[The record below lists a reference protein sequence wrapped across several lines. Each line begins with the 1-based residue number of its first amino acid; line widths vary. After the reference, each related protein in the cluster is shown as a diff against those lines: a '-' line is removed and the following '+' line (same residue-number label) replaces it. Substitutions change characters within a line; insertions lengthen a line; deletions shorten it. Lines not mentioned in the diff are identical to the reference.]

1 MRRPLA
7 VFAALIGMGAASA
20 AVAHTA
26 WLERDPAQ
34 RNVWRLFFGGH
45 EGRLETADPAKLR
58 DVTALDARGRPLPLR
73 RIVSGTDVRVQVTG
87 TPALLA
93 LHYDNGIRS
102 RTSPDGPTVER
113 PMTEAP
119 GAVSA
124 VWPVKYGKFVA
135 QWGPLITRPL
145 GQPFEVVAMSPEAPR
160 AGQPLR
166 VQVRQDGRP
175 AAGVSVGQNED
186 TATAFTDANGVATYT
201 PTRGLNRLWAGRRI
215 PVSNDPRYTQLSYE
229 YLFVFEAR

>member
-7 VFAALIGMGAASA
+7 LVVALIGMAGASA

-58 DVTALDARGRPLPLR
+58 EVTALDARGRRLPLR

-102 RTSPDGPTVER
+102 RTTPDGPTIER

-124 VWPVKYGKFVA
+124 TWPVKYGKFVA
-135 QWGPLITRPL
+135 RWGPLTTRAL
-145 GQPFEVVAMSPEAPR
+145 GQPFEVVAMSPAAPR

-175 AAGVSVGQNED
+175 AAGVSVGQDED
-186 TATAFTDANGVATYT
+186 TATTFTDANGVATYT
-201 PTRGLNRLWAGRRI
+201 PTAGLNRLWAGRRI
-215 PVSNDPRYTQLSYE
+215 PVSDDPRYTQLSYE